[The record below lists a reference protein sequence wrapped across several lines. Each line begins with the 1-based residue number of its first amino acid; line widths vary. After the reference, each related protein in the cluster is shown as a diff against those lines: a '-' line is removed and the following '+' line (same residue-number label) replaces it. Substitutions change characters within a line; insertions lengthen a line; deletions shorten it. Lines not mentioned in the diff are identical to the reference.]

1 MIKNS
6 YYSIYRRLW
15 ESLSKKRKNQILFG
29 LVLIVISAFVEMLTL
44 VSVFPLLQLLISN
57 ESNFSFDSYSFLTT
71 FFGINSSANLL
82 FFTIIFLVIT
92 ISSAIT
98 RSFNNFYNLRLFAS
112 IGSEIGALV
121 FKNTIN
127 KSYEEQINDNSSKLI
142 SLITTHV
149 GSTITSMEVLFNL
162 FNYGVLSIFIIF
174 GMLSIN
180 FKITI
185 LSLFIFS
192 TIYLSITLITKKK
205 IFQVGKFAA
214 EANLKII
221 NYVQESLGSIRDIIL
236 DNNQDFYIDRF
247 VSLNFKKYLAV
258 ANTQFLFSVPKHLIE
273 ALGLAFIAIIAYYF
287 QEVSN
292 NSTLIISSLGA
303 FALGVQK
310 LLPAVHQV
318 YSSYSNIKFNIYPV
332 NLVLDIL
339 NSNNYEKFHNIR
351 SKFIKN
357 FRFENIIEFK
367 NVDFSYRKNTKILS
381 NLNFKIYKGEKVG
394 IIGKTGCGKS
404 TLVDLIMGLLSP
416 SSGNILIDDTDL
428 SHTKNLDFLLQWRS
442 IISHVPQEIYIS
454 DTNFLENIAF
464 GIKDE
469 FIDYERVK
477 NISKLAKLYDYI
489 VSTKDKFLS
498 KVGERGIQLSG
509 GQKQR
514 IGISRAFYRDSQIIV
529 FDEATSAL
537 DNLTEREVM
546 NAIYEFNSDITII
559 IIAHRLSSIA
569 GCDKV
574 IFLEDGRI
582 KKIGPPE
589 EVIKLFDYN
598 KN

>member
-6 YYSIYRRLW
+6 YYSIYKRLW
-15 ESLSKKRKNQILFG
+15 ESLSKRRKNQILFG

-57 ESNFSFDSYSFLTT
+57 ESNFSFNSYSFLTK
-71 FFGINSSANLL
+71 FFGINSSGNLL

-92 ISSAIT
+92 ISSAIS

-162 FNYGVLSIFIIF
+162 FNYGVLIIFIIF
-174 GMLSIN
+174 GMLTIN

-192 TIYLSITLITKKK
+192 IIYLSITLLTKKK

-339 NSNNYEKFHNIR
+339 DSNNYEKFHKIR

-357 FRFENIIEFK
+357 FNFEKNIEFK
-367 NVDFSYRKNTKILS
+367 NVDFSYRKNTKILR
-381 NLNFKIYKGEKVG
+381 NLNFKISKGEKVG

-416 SSGNILIDDTDL
+416 SSGNILIDDRNL
-428 SHTKNLDFLLQWRS
+428 SHKKNLDFLLQWRS

-489 VSTKDKFLS
+489 ASTKDKFLS

-514 IGISRAFYRDSQIIV
+514 IGISRAFYRESQIIV

-546 NAIYEFNSDITII
+546 NSIYEFNSDITII

-574 IFLEDGRI
+574 IFLEDGKI
-582 KKIGPPE
+582 SKIGPPA
-589 EVIKLFDYN
+589 EVIKDFDYN